1 MCNNNNKVVKK
12 KILKQNNMLSIL
24 TFRDYK
30 GVSGHTGLII
40 IIIMTIVMIIV
51 ITRHGNVCA
60 RL

>member
-1 MCNNNNKVVKK
+1 
-12 KILKQNNMLSIL
+12 MLNIL
-24 TFRDYK
+24 TFREYK

-40 IIIMTIVMIIV
+40 IIIMIIVMIIV